1 MKNNMNRFKLFVG
14 HWKILREDAKK
25 YPQPWWV
32 GGSYNLWNCFWWAWS
47 NSGTH
52 DLNGEYLIKV
62 GNGLENNMK

>member
-1 MKNNMNRFKLFVG
+1 MNRFKLFVG
-14 HWKILREDAKK
+14 HWKKIREDAKK

-32 GGSYNLWNCFWWAWS
+32 GGSYNLWNCFWWAVH

-62 GNGLENNMK
+62 GYGLENNEKDS